1 MGTNI
6 AELQQLLAKK
16 DVKIRELEV
25 ENMTLRSQ
33 LDQYQS
39 VFKVGD
45 GGTSS
50 SSPTTTGPAV
60 KKSRKTARGVGI
72 SAEPQSLKSLQ
83 DLTQKTFPSYKKSDK
98 AQELIRG
105 AIMDNDFL
113 KNLET
118 SQIKEIVDCMYPMEY
133 AKGSLII
140 KEGDIG
146 SIMYVMEEGK
156 VEVSREGKFL
166 SVMTAGRLFGELAI
180 LYNCQRTATNKA
192 ATDCKLWAIER
203 QCFQTI
209 MMRTGLAKQAEYS
222 SFLKSVPSFM
232 NLSEETLIRIA
243 DVLEEYSY
251 KQGEYIIRQ
260 GAVGDTFFIISS
272 GRVKVTRKETGP
284 DEKFIRHLHKG
295 DFFGEKALT
304 GEDVRTANIMADDA
318 EGVKCLVIDR
328 EAFSQMIAN
337 INDIKTK
344 YIDLPERKKVIH
356 EEFKSLKLS
365 DLRIIA
371 TLGVGGFGRVELVM
385 IAGDNKQRSFALKQ
399 MKKSQI
405 VETRQQQHIMSEK
418 EIMEESDCHFIVKLY
433 KTFKDRKYLYML
445 MDSCLGGELW
455 TILRDRGNFDDS
467 TTRFYTSCV
476 VEAFDYLHSR
486 GIIYRDLKP
495 ENLLLDGTGYVK
507 LVDFGFAKKLQ
518 VGRKTW
524 TFCGTPEY
532 VAPEVIL
539 NKGHDI
545 SADYWSLGVLMFEL
559 LTGTPPFTGTDPM
572 KTYNIILKGI
582 DAIDFP
588 RNITARAKELIKK
601 LCRDN
606 SAERLG
612 YQKGGIRDIQ
622 KHKWFDGFNWE
633 GLRQRTLQV
642 PILPSIQSHLD
653 TSNFDEY
660 PMDQDGAPPDDVS
673 GWDEHF

>member
-1 MGTNI
+1 MT
-6 AELQQLLAKK
+6 ELQALLVKK
-16 DVKIRELEV
+16 DARIRELEV
-25 ENMTLRSQ
+25 ENMSLRSQ
-33 LDQYQS
+33 LDKYQS
-39 VFKVGD
+39 VFSMPD
-45 GGTSS
+45 LSS
-50 SSPTTTGPAV
+50 STAAAPAAAG
-60 KKSRKTARGVGI
+60 KNNRKIARGVGI

-83 DLTQKTFPSYKKSDK
+83 DLTAKTFPSYKKSDK

-105 AIMDNDFL
+105 AIMDNDFM
-113 KNLET
+113 KHLET

-146 SIMYVMEEGK
+146 SIVYVMEEGK

-166 SVMTAGRLFGELAI
+166 SVMAAGKLFGELAI
-180 LYNCQRTATNKA
+180 LYNCQRTATIKA

-209 MMRTGLAKQAEYS
+209 MMRTGLIKQTEYTA
-222 SFLKSVPSFM
+222 FLKSVPTFV
-232 NLSEETLIRIA
+232 NLPEETLIKIA

-251 KQGEYIIRQ
+251 KEGEYIIRQ
-260 GAVGDTFFIISS
+260 GAIGDTFFIVSK
-272 GRVKVTRKETGP
+272 GRVKVTRKEGGNE
-284 DEKFIRHLHKG
+284 EKFIRNLHKG
-295 DFFGEKALT
+295 DFFGEKALS
-304 GEDVRTANIMADDA
+304 GEEVRTANIVADDA

-328 EAFSQMIAN
+328 ESFSQMIAN
-337 INDIKTK
+337 LEEIKK
-344 YIDLPERKKVIH
+344 RYVDLPERTRIIH
-356 EEFKSLKLS
+356 EEFKGLKLS

-418 EIMEESDCHFIVKLY
+418 EIMEESDCHFIVKLF

-633 GLRQRTLQV
+633 GLRQRSLQP
-642 PILPSIQSHLD
+642 PITPSIQSHLD

-660 PMDQDGAPPDDVS
+660 PMDQDGAPPDDVT